1 MVIFF
6 EATVGFGA
14 GAIGAVVG
22 AAEAVGSGVEVATGV
37 GVGVAAGAGAGGAS
51 WLNFTLIVGLENV
64 KPLAARYKKLLDSRT
79 VVVTIALSP
88 LFEII
93 LMVALIGA
101 LVNPYK
107 QRAYSDWIARS

>member
-37 GVGVAAGAGAGGAS
+37 GVGVPAGAGAGGAS
-51 WLNFTLIVGLENV
+51 WLNFTLIVGFEKV
-64 KPLAARYKKLLDSRT
+64 KPDALNESQPFFSFNVVAATCVPPSDDWIET
-79 VVVTIALSP
+79 D
-88 LFEII
+88 
-93 LMVALIGA
+93 ALIGA
-101 LVNPYK
+101 ELKP
-107 QRAYSDWIARS
+107 